1 MTGRVWAGQRFQVF
15 FMVTLQEGE
24 AKEREESGGKV
35 RKCHDIFDVSA
46 HERSGMQI
54 RMSGF
59 VGWL

>member
-1 MTGRVWAGQRFQVF
+1 MF

-35 RKCHDIFDVSA
+35 GKCHDIFDVSA

-54 RMSGF
+54 RMPGF
-59 VGWL
+59 IGWL